1 MIVERTEERGKK
13 EEEFSFRYELL
24 RTQHRNAHQKR
35 KKKYSASSMLMLLPY
50 IRKKKKKL
58 LLFVVDHH
66 RSFLHSTVNVR

>member
-24 RTQHRNAHQKR
+24 RTQHRNAQQKKR

-50 IRKKKKKL
+50 IRKKKKL
-58 LLFVVDHH
+58 LLFVDHH